1 MKFEEALTAMREG
14 KKVRLPRWRKGC
26 YVCIERNTF
35 IDEDGIDFGGML
47 DNILDNDWEIYE
59 EQEWEPKGGY
69 WCIGGDGTIFPSTR
83 SPAWSQFG
91 SERSSKEQAEA
102 ARDKMR
108 TFNRLLAYVDEH
120 SDPAEECNAKIFHNG
135 IWVWT
140 TVPLGHQ
147 LPDTI
152 LMPKRVAEQLCKDLN
167 SGRVV
172 L

>member
-1 MKFEEALTAMREG
+1 MKFEEALAAMREG
-14 KKVRLPRWRKGC
+14 KKVRRVGWAE
-26 YVCIERNTF
+26 CIS
-35 IDEDGIDFGGML
+35 L
-47 DNILDNDWEIYE
+47 DDTDDVELSECLHVDWEIYE
-59 EQEWEPKGGY
+59 EPKWEPRGGQHLVSPLTVEDLT
-69 WCIGGDGTIFPSTR
+69 GDFR
-83 SPAWSQFG
+83 SMSDGFRRFG
-91 SERSSKEQAEA
+91 IQRETYEQAEA

-108 TFNRLLAYVDEH
+108 QFNRLLAYVDEH

-135 IWVWT
+135 TWVWT

-167 SGRVV
+167 SGRVK